1 MIVYII
7 FLALIVGIGFLTKL
21 PKERRMDL
29 PKAFL
34 LVVVALTIGT
44 INFVFLHLLASVT
57 PLLSVV
63 LNDVASLFVLIL
75 SIAIISGIILYWI
88 GVWVI
93 PKLKI
98 PMSVIVLSEYIIQW
112 SLIYITIYQITF
124 DSLFKG
130 VATKEVT
137 KIEVTNP
144 TDMMIIVLPTLISIW
159 ISVILYRIRKN
170 DI

>member
-1 MIVYII
+1 MIIYVI
-7 FLALIVGIGFLTKL
+7 FLALIAGIGFLTRL
-21 PKERRMDL
+21 PKERRMDI

-34 LVVVALTIGT
+34 LVVVALTIGI
-44 INFVFLHLLASVT
+44 INFVALHLLASLT

-63 LNDVASLFVLIL
+63 LNDVASLFILIL

-88 GVWVI
+88 GVWLI

-112 SLIYITIYQITF
+112 SLIYITVYQITF

-130 VATKEVT
+130 EAADQVA
-137 KIEVTNP
+137 KIDVTNP
-144 TDMMIIVLPTLISIW
+144 TQMMIMVLPSLISIW
-159 ISVILYRIRKN
+159 IAVILYRIRKN